1 MRSAA
6 VVEAAALRRVVV
18 DGGAGKGDV
27 WIIRGGGAARLA
39 LAEAVAPGAAD
50 DVVGPV
56 AAPRGGDAPVLIVT
70 GLVAVTDDG
79 LEAILVPGRGREVGV
94 DVVEHVI
101 TF

>member
-50 DVVGPV
+50 V
-56 AAPRGGDAPVLIVT
+56 ALPGAALRRVDAPVLIVT

>member
-1 MRSAA
+1 
-6 VVEAAALRRVVV
+6 V
-18 DGGAGKGDV
+18 
-27 WIIRGGGAARLA
+27 
-39 LAEAVAPGAAD
+39 
-50 DVVGPV
+50 
-56 AAPRGGDAPVLIVT
+56 DAPVLIVT